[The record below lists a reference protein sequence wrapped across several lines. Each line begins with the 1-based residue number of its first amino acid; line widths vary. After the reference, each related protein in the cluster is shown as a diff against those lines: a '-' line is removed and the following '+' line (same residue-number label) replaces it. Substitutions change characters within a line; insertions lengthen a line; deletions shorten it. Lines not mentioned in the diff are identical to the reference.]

1 MLIKMDSST
10 TATRTATTVLS
21 NRIHGLEQKRQQL
34 KRDLTSAL
42 SSDDDDQ
49 SSLTQTRAVF
59 EKSNVVLGEVLKR
72 VESKRTRAREIK
84 NEIERVRAQN
94 NEGESSRSSTRTSTG
109 KNKKNE
115 SKLENVRR
123 AMRLSKN
130 FLNALEFE
138 IRCERVRVF
147 KDLNN
152 LFCLTVK
159 RTTTTKNN
167 NYNNNNSNNSKAA
180 TVMMMK
186 KMFSNDGDDDDEK
199 KRYRSLCGLPD
210 INAFAYSSHQTT
222 SSSVTSTTTKNNN
235 NISDK
240 ENNIMINA
248 AGKNN
253 NTTTT
258 TTKTTT
264 TIGGIGAGK
273 KDDDLDA
280 FIEDLLFV
288 ASSSS
293 SSSGSNS
300 SANNKNETTAMLSMI
315 NRFVIL
321 IGKYY
326 FCPALHRSSPG
337 VSNLTKI
344 WKPVV
349 GPTTTTFTTTK
360 HFCSFVVH
368 GEGKGGE
375 GGKESF
381 DDDDDDYSKDE
392 AMKVDEFFR
401 KTFAN
406 EDVVLYGEV
415 PTPENEILPLYYA
428 NTTTTTTA
436 TITTAEKGNDLLV
449 SKKEKRLFLKAVRL
463 LQKSCEIVTT
473 HLTAEIEE
481 IRKLN
486 AASNN
491 NNNNNTNNNEKDGTF
506 CSLVNAFETLVE
518 IGERTQLRDLY
529 YTSSSSSSSS
539 SEKDDESP
547 SSDSENYTGGEY
559 VEADDENHSLKK
571 LRNSSRKKRL
581 AMKGKKVIDSLTKSM
596 WGYMTVAGGEQF
608 SSSNMMKNSS
618 APSLARVSEKN
629 AELFEKSGDL
639 DDDWDVVEVFHTLS
653 RKVMVTSDLGNNE
666 TKKTSTIRRLP
677 PTPSEDIDQ
686 YEAAMF
692 THKQ

>member
-59 EKSNVVLGEVLKR
+59 EKSNVALGEVLKR

-186 KMFSNDGDDDDEK
+186 KMFGNDGDDDDEK

-258 TTKTTT
+258 TTKKTT

-349 GPTTTTFTTTK
+349 GPTTTTFTKTK

-368 GEGKGGE
+368 GEGEGG

-571 LRNSSRKKRL
+571 LSSSSRKKQL